1 MSVTLRKRTL
11 PSGKIQLYL
20 SININ
25 GHRTYE
31 TLNYCLTSDR
41 VRNKEALRLAEAIR
55 AKKELEVHA
64 DAEGLPDAGRRRQ
77 NFFAFAQGIY
87 GEKPPLTRRTY
98 INAMEHLE
106 EFAGKDLTVARITE
120 KFCEQFLAQLNKGL
134 KPSTAG
140 AYYAR
145 FKTIIRALVK
155 ARIIPQDP
163 ATDIHVRHV
172 DSLPKYLTLEE
183 VHELIKQPCGNDD
196 VREAFLFSCNTG
208 MRYQDVNSL
217 AWKQIRGETIEFVQ
231 LKTGGAEKLPLSP
244 SAVVIL
250 ERQRA
255 KQYAGKGSSDAEPE
269 LVFNLPRRSTVD
281 KVLKT
286 WGKRANTHIPL
297 SFHKARHTF
306 ATLALDFGIDF
317 YVTSDYLG
325 HKNPATTQIYARVTD
340 TKKKDAVTKLP
351 KME

>member
-1 MSVTLRKRTL
+1 MSVTLRRRTL

-31 TLNYCLTSDR
+31 TLNYSLTSDR
-41 VRNKEALRLAEAIR
+41 VRNKEALSCRSDPCQEGTGGPRRCGRPPRCRKTQAE
-55 AKKELEVHA
+55 
-64 DAEGLPDAGRRRQ
+64 
-77 NFFAFAQGIY
+77 FFAFAQGIY

-163 ATDIHVRHV
+163 AADIHVRHV

-183 VHELIKQPCGNDD
+183 VHELMKQPCGNDD

-217 AWKQIRGETIEFVQ
+217 VWKQIRGETIEFVQ
-231 LKTGGAEKLPLSP
+231 LKNWKSGEAPAVSLSGCNT
-244 SAVVIL
+244 
-250 ERQRA
+250 RA
-255 KQYAGKGSSDAEPE
+255 PKGQTI
-269 LVFNLPRRSTVD
+269 R
-281 KVLKT
+281 
-286 WGKRANTHIPL
+286 WKRLIRCRT
-297 SFHKARHTF
+297 
-306 ATLALDFGIDF
+306 
-317 YVTSDYLG
+317 
-325 HKNPATTQIYARVTD
+325 
-340 TKKKDAVTKLP
+340 
-351 KME
+351 